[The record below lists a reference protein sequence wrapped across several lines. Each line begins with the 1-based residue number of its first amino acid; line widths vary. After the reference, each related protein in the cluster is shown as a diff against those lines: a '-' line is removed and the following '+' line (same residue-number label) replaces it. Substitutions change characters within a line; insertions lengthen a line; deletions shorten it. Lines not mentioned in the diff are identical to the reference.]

1 MELSKIDQLIQ
12 REILDGSD
20 LAVIGIDQTDIDNFK
35 AAHSRID
42 ARMAVGRCEDL
53 AVMFDCA
60 LTEMRCDNAGAV
72 SGLLFVVKV
81 SPGNVTLRADFMG
94 GITESIDKL
103 GSDLDCVWG
112 MLRDASLE
120 PDQAKVILLA
130 GF

>member
-1 MELSKIDQLIQ
+1 
-12 REILDGSD
+12 
-20 LAVIGIDQTDIDNFK
+20 
-35 AAHSRID
+35 
-42 ARMAVGRCEDL
+42 
-53 AVMFDCA
+53 MFDCA

>member
-1 MELSKIDQLIQ
+1 
-12 REILDGSD
+12 
-20 LAVIGIDQTDIDNFK
+20 
-35 AAHSRID
+35 
-42 ARMAVGRCEDL
+42 
-53 AVMFDCA
+53 
-60 LTEMRCDNAGAV
+60 
-72 SGLLFVVKV
+72 
-81 SPGNVTLRADFMG
+81 MG